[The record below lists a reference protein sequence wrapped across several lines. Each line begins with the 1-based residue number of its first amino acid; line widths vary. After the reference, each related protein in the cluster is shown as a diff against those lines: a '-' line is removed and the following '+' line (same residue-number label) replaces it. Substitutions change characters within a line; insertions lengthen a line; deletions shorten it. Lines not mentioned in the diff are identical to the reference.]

1 MASHSIG
8 SRYQPHFYQVPATS
22 MLVEA
27 VRNLSVSEL
36 LRALNEKL
44 GLECT
49 RIRNIST
56 SHTVPAA
63 SLKSEVSTR
72 LPTPVPWAQRWGLT
86 PVCHIDRKSRNQ
98 STRCS
103 KVHPLFTEHVAASQQ
118 VVTGDPFSYRSILSR
133 SFQRGHERYPST
145 NSRVPILARIH
156 HIHPGKL
163 DDNLRL
169 PKELDGGE
177 LGARKG
183 SSSGNS
189 SRHGCDTGRPPV
201 PRPAHTPLPKHSNP
215 TGFRPYD
222 L

>member
-1 MASHSIG
+1 MSLNLKRFRGPEIRLSQGHAIIFVRPAIHMYIYGIYASQLRFLMITHGTVGSLPDFLRCPHGGYRRGDVLMASHSIG

-22 MLVEA
+22 MLLEA

-63 SLKSEVSTR
+63 SLKSEVSIR

-86 PVCHIDRKSRNQ
+86 PVCHTDRKSRSQN
-98 STRCS
+98 TRCS

-118 VVTGDPFSYRSILSR
+118 VVTGDPFSYRSTLSR
-133 SFQRGHERYPST
+133 
-145 NSRVPILARIH
+145 
-156 HIHPGKL
+156 
-163 DDNLRL
+163 
-169 PKELDGGE
+169 
-177 LGARKG
+177 
-183 SSSGNS
+183 
-189 SRHGCDTGRPPV
+189 
-201 PRPAHTPLPKHSNP
+201 
-215 TGFRPYD
+215 
-222 L
+222 

>member
-63 SLKSEVSTR
+63 SLKSEVSIR

-86 PVCHIDRKSRNQ
+86 PVCHTDRKSRNQ
-98 STRCS
+98 NTRCS

-133 SFQRGHERYPST
+133 
-145 NSRVPILARIH
+145 
-156 HIHPGKL
+156 
-163 DDNLRL
+163 
-169 PKELDGGE
+169 
-177 LGARKG
+177 
-183 SSSGNS
+183 
-189 SRHGCDTGRPPV
+189 
-201 PRPAHTPLPKHSNP
+201 
-215 TGFRPYD
+215 
-222 L
+222 